1 MVIDEYDFYL
11 TKHKDKFGVEP
22 NVICMFWRHPEDVHE
37 GIKKA
42 IKEGESYAE
51 QRRQKS
57 MG

>member
-1 MVIDEYDFYL
+1 
-11 TKHKDKFGVEP
+11 
-22 NVICMFWRHPEDVHE
+22 MFWRHPEDVHE